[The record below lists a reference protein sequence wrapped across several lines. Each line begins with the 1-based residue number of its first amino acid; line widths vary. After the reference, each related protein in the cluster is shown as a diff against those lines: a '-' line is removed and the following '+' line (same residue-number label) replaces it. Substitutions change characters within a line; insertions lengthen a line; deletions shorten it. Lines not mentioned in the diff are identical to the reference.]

1 MYVEIDPSVN
11 AAYVT
16 VTENDVDRTE
26 ALDQRRR
33 MDFDQHG
40 ELVGMEFLDVSN
52 GVDLQ
57 GLPFRPQLER
67 LFGEH
72 HIPVYA

>member
-1 MYVEIDPSVN
+1 MHLEIDPSVN

-16 VTENDVDRTE
+16 VTEKDVDRTE
-26 ALDQRRR
+26 VLDQRRR
-33 MDFDQHG
+33 IDYDERG
-40 ELVGMEFLDVSN
+40 TLVGIEFLDISH
-52 GVDLQ
+52 GAELQ

-72 HIPVYA
+72 HIPVFA